1 MFYFLARHLFKDN
14 KTIKTTVMNDL
25 KTQLSTLK
33 ALAKELMKIGNLQE
47 YFSTI
52 KKVNK
57 LEQKLQLKLVKI

>member
-1 MFYFLARHLFKDN
+1 
-14 KTIKTTVMNDL
+14 MNDL

-57 LEQKLQLKLVKI
+57 LEQKLQLQLVKI